1 MVQKLYKNW
10 LQVSKIISGI
20 WITSDK
26 QWKVQKVEIQEE
38 LPIMAMKND
47 AKSEEKLTCHFE
59 VDMRIM
65 TYFDPT
71 A

>member
-1 MVQKLYKNW
+1 M
-10 LQVSKIISGI
+10 
-20 WITSDK
+20 T
-26 QWKVQKVEIQEE
+26 
-38 LPIMAMKND
+38 MKND

>member
-1 MVQKLYKNW
+1 MVQKLYKTW

-38 LPIMAMKND
+38 LPIMTMKND
-47 AKSEEKLTCHFE
+47 AKSEKELTCHFE
-59 VDMRIM
+59 VDIRNM
-65 TYFDPT
+65 TNFDPST
-71 A
+71 